1 MPRPFKGGDEGA
13 IPISAEPTPCGAKRP
28 DASRFSART
37 FYAIVLIFLVAAFLR
52 FYNLAQFPPGL
63 YPDEAM
69 NGNNVIEAQKT
80 GDWKVFYPENN
91 GREGLFL
98 NLQGLLLKSVG
109 QNEPWVLRFPS
120 AVFGTLSVIGL
131 FFLLYELALLAKL
144 RDPFAI
150 AFAGAFMMATS
161 LWHIIFSRIGFRAIM
176 APFFLTWGIYFA
188 ALAFRR
194 MWFRA
199 AVISGIAFGLG
210 MYSYIAYRLMPA
222 LVLALLPS
230 FWKRRGFWH
239 IAVAV
244 PLTAVIVALP
254 LGFYFFQHPADF
266 LGRTSQVS
274 VFSSERPAY
283 DLGKNILLT
292 AGMFNFRGDSN
303 WRHNIA
309 GAPQLFFPV
318 GILFLIG
325 FLLAIRRR
333 SIFDWLMLS
342 WFFLAFLP
350 VVTSNEGI
358 PHALRS
364 ILMIPAVFGL
374 AGSGAFLIYE
384 WLGKHL
390 EAGQLKTLALA
401 FLALLFINGYYSY
414 FYAWGRSPEVKG
426 AFAADY
432 VEIGRKINALPQS
445 EHKYVVVSA
454 GGVLVRGVPMPAQ
467 TVMFITDSFLPS
479 DQRLKN
485 IHYLTRD
492 QYESEKAELSGKSL
506 FFIR

>member
-1 MPRPFKGGDEGA
+1 MTRKE
-13 IPISAEPTPCGAKRP
+13 
-28 DASRFSART
+28 
-37 FYAIVLIFLVAAFLR
+37 FYAVVLIFLVAAFLR
-52 FYNLAQFPPGL
+52 FHNLRQFPPGL

-80 GDWKVFYPENN
+80 GGWKVFYPENN

-98 NLQGLLLKSVG
+98 NLQGLLLQYAG

-131 FFLLYELALLAKL
+131 FFLLYELALLARL

-150 AFAGAFMMATS
+150 AFAGAFMMAAS
-161 LWHIIFSRIGFRAIM
+161 LWHVIFSRIGFRAIM
-176 APFFLTWGIYFA
+176 APFFLTWGVYFA
-188 ALAFRR
+188 ILAFRK

-199 AVISGIAFGLG
+199 AVFSGIAFGLG

-222 LVLALLPS
+222 LVLVLLPS

-244 PLTAVIVALP
+244 PVTAVIVVLP

-266 LGRTSQVS
+266 LGRTSPVS
-274 VFSSERPAY
+274 VFSSERPLY

-292 AGMFNFRGDSN
+292 LGMFNVRGDSN

-318 GILFLIG
+318 GILFLAG
-325 FLLAIRRR
+325 FFLALRRR
-333 SIFDWLMLS
+333 SVFDWLFVS
-342 WFFLAFLP
+342 WLLLAFLP
-350 VVTSNEGI
+350 VVISNEGI

-374 AGSGAFLIYE
+374 AGAGACLVYE
-384 WLGKHL
+384 WLEKHF
-390 EAGQLKTLALA
+390 EAGQLRILVAV
-401 FLALLFINGYYSY
+401 FLILVFVNGYYSY
-414 FYAWGRSPEVKG
+414 FYAWGRNQNVPG

-432 VEIGRKINALPQS
+432 VAIGRKINALPRS
-445 EHKYVVVSA
+445 EPKYIAVLA
-454 GGVLVRGVPMPAQ
+454 GGADVRGVPMPAQ

-492 QYESEKAELSGKSL
+492 QYESRKAELSGENL
-506 FFIR
+506 FFIK